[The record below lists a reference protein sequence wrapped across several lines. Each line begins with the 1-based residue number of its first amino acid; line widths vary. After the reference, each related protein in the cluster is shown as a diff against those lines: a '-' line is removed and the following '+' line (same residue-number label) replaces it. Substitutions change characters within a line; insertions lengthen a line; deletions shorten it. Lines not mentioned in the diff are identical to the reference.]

1 MTYNAKK
8 YGEKRADKGGERMD
22 KRVQRTRQ
30 IIKSTVAKLLIT
42 KKIDEIS
49 VTEISA
55 QSLIQRATFY
65 NNYSSVY
72 EVVMDIRNEIT
83 AVAAEKFEDVDFSAV
98 RRSAEVIFRR
108 ISEFYQALPDAYR
121 KFLASDNVYLSN
133 GVRKWF
139 FDNLI
144 NKIEKSQRK
153 LSEFERYSVKMFIN
167 GIIDAY
173 FEWKKSG
180 SPTAPRD
187 INEFA
192 SFAFRTLDC
201 ACNFIGIE

>member
-1 MTYNAKK
+1 
-8 YGEKRADKGGERMD
+8 MD

-98 RRSAEVIFRR
+98 RR
-108 ISEFYQALPDAYR
+108 
-121 KFLASDNVYLSN
+121 
-133 GVRKWF
+133 
-139 FDNLI
+139 
-144 NKIEKSQRK
+144 
-153 LSEFERYSVKMFIN
+153 
-167 GIIDAY
+167 
-173 FEWKKSG
+173 
-180 SPTAPRD
+180 
-187 INEFA
+187 
-192 SFAFRTLDC
+192 
-201 ACNFIGIE
+201 

>member
-1 MTYNAKK
+1 
-8 YGEKRADKGGERMD
+8 MD

-30 IIKSTVAKLLIT
+30 IIKSTVAKLLIS

-49 VTEISA
+49 VTEIAA

-72 EVVMDIRNEIT
+72 EVVTDIWSEIT

-108 ISEFYQALPDAYR
+108 ISEFYSALPDAYR
-121 KFLASDNVYLSN
+121 KFMASDNVYLSN

-139 FDNLI
+139 IDSTI
-144 NKIEKSQRK
+144 NKIEQSQRK
-153 LSEFERYSVKMFIN
+153 LSEFERYSVKMFVN

-180 SPTAPRD
+180 SSGGARD
-187 INEFA
+187 MNEFA
-192 SFAFRTLDC
+192 SYAFRVLDC

>member
-1 MTYNAKK
+1 
-8 YGEKRADKGGERMD
+8 MD

-201 ACNFIGIE
+201 ACNSIGIE